1 MSTVRI
7 EERLNLLIGRID
19 DLAATDDYQVNW
31 TGGVTDDAIADVEKR
46 LDVRLPES
54 YKAFARLVGGEG
66 IEIFPIS
73 SIATGD
79 NAPGTLVD
87 HTLHYR
93 EPWVRHP
100 LPKHLVVIQRDF
112 DDNEPLCLDTS
123 TWTAGECPVVLYYL
137 DSGTCDPIAVDFLT
151 FYEVY
156 MQPNFDN

>member
-66 IEIFPIS
+66 IEIFPITS
-73 SIATGD
+73 FVFGVFVF
-79 NAPGTLVD
+79 GFFVVFFLFFCV
-87 HTLHYR
+87 L
-93 EPWVRHP
+93 WVWHP
-100 LPKHLVVIQRDF
+100 LPKHLVEIQRDF